1 MQPDVVVALDAGGG
15 SGRSAVFDLQGKL
28 LGMATEDWAARVP
41 EDEPLGAEFDP
52 QEVWAALC
60 RTTRR
65 ALERA
70 GLTPQAVR
78 AISTTSQR
86 DGCVF
91 LDAQGNELLCTV
103 NRDAR
108 GVLHA
113 EDLAREFGETV
124 YRITGRWPLGL
135 NALDRLGWLRI
146 YQPEVYRSVAQVL
159 MISDWLTFR
168 LSGQFCSEPT
178 NASSSLLFDVGQHC
192 WSAELAGTFGYSPGI
207 CPRCYGPGQVGGEL
221 TAQAA
226 KELGLPEGIPVAIG
240 AADSQAA
247 CLGCAALDEGVTTVI
262 AGTTIPV
269 QMVLSRPV
277 FDELHRVHLGAYVTP
292 GHWVLES
299 NGGLAGTSYRWF
311 CETFVGTVPLS
322 FAATGSSA
330 YATLEEEMQHADPGE
345 VMAVVGPQIAD
356 FRQLAFPPR
365 SVFTFPFLAATER
378 PPARGAF
385 GRAIL
390 ENIAFAVR
398 GNLDQLVEISA
409 GAVTALNLCG
419 GLAHSSLLPHII
431 ADVCE
436 QPVHVPVVREASALG
451 AAICAAVGAG
461 FYPDLPSA
469 AAAMVHWEPIV
480 EPDPANTR
488 RYKGLYR
495 RWGTLFQ
502 QASNL

>member
-1 MQPDVVVALDAGGG
+1 MQPDLVVALDAGGG
-15 SGRSAVFDLQGKL
+15 SGRSAVFDSKGGL
-28 LGMATEDWAARVP
+28 LGMATEDWACHVP

-52 QEVWAALC
+52 QELWAALC
-60 RTTRR
+60 RTTRQ
-65 ALERA
+65 ALEGS

-78 AISTTSQR
+78 AISATSQR

-91 LDAQGNELLCTV
+91 LDAQGNELLCTF

-113 EDLAREFGETV
+113 EDLAKEFGDTV

-146 YQPEVYRSVAQVL
+146 HKPEVYRSVAHVL
-159 MISDWLTFR
+159 MISDWLIYR
-168 LSGQFCSEPT
+168 LCGQLCSEPT
-178 NASSSLLFDVGQHC
+178 NASSSLLFDVGEHC
-192 WSAELAGTFGYSPGI
+192 WSAELAGTFGYSSGI
-207 CPRCYGPGQVGGEL
+207 CPRCYAPGQVGGTL

-226 KELGLPEGIPVAIG
+226 EALGLPEGIPVAIG
-240 AADSQAA
+240 AGDSQAA
-247 CLGCAALDEGVTTVI
+247 CLGCAALDEGATTII

-277 FDELHRVHLGAYVTP
+277 FDALHRVHLGAHVTP
-292 GHWVLES
+292 GRWVLES
-299 NGGLAGTSYRWF
+299 NGGLAGTTYRWF
-311 CETFVGTVPLS
+311 CETFVGK
-322 FAATGSSA
+322 GSSA
-330 YATLEEEMQHADPGE
+330 YAALEEEMQQAEPGE
-345 VMAVVGPQIAD
+345 VMAVAGPQVAD
-356 FRQLAFPPR
+356 FRQLAFPPK

-378 PPARGAF
+378 PPSRGAF

-409 GAVTALNLCG
+409 GSIAALNLCG
-419 GLAHSSLLPHII
+419 GLSHSKLLPHIV
-431 ADVCE
+431 ADVCQ
-436 QPVHVPVVREASALG
+436 QPVHAPVVREASALG

-461 FYPDLPSA
+461 LYPDLASA

-480 EPDPANTR
+480 EPDPAYVR

-495 RWGTLFQ
+495 KWGTLFQ